1 MKTDDTETAGSI
13 DREALKFF
21 ADARDVTGVVLVLE
35 SMAEVARRKG
45 TSLRAE
51 RLAGA
56 AAAQEA
62 TSGAGLGTVVGTRE
76 GWRKGAALSDA
87 EAAARADGQAMTLE
101 QAVAYALADEGLE
114 LDAREA

>member
-1 MKTDDTETAGSI
+1 M
-13 DREALKFF
+13 
-21 ADARDVTGVVLVLE
+21 LE